1 MKPSLNIAIAGLG
14 TVGTGTVKI
23 LQQQST
29 LIAQRTGKPVKIV
42 AVSARNKK
50 KKRDIDLKGTLWVDD
65 PVALA
70 KRADVDLVVELMGGS
85 EGAAKAL
92 VETALKNGKHVVTA
106 NKALIAHHGLALA
119 ALAEKNNAVL
129 AYEAA
134 VAGGI
139 PIIKSLRE
147 GLASNAFKQ
156 IIGILNGTCNFILT
170 TMWNQKKD
178 FEKALEEAQHRG
190 YAEADPTFDVEGT
203 DTAHKLAILSSLAFG
218 RTLDFDA
225 VHVEG
230 IRSIT
235 IRDMQYADEL
245 GYVIKLLGIARQT
258 KKGILQRV
266 HPALVPKLSTIGRV
280 SSAYNGII
288 VEGDAVGRITFEGMG
303 AGEGATASSVV
314 ADIMN
319 IASGAQY
326 HPFTVP
332 VKSLK
337 SQPPASMKDLQ
348 TSYYLRLGVAD
359 RPGVLADIT
368 HIFRDEQISMRSFIQ
383 RDFDSFPH
391 PNPLPEGEGKKAA
404 VQIIMTTH
412 PTLERSMLK
421 ALSRIAQLKTVL
433 ETPRMIRIEE
443 V

>member
-1 MKPSLNIAIAGLG
+1 MKNTLNIAIAGLG

-23 LQQQST
+23 LQNHAQM
-29 LIAQRTGKPVKIV
+29 IAQRSGRDVKIV
-42 AVSARNKK
+42 AVSARDKK
-50 KKRDIDLKGTLWVDD
+50 KKRDIDLKGITWVDN

-70 KRADVDLVVELMGGS
+70 SLKHVDVIVELMGGS
-85 EGAAKAL
+85 EGAAKQL
-92 VETALKNGKHVVTA
+92 VEAALKNGKHVVTA
-106 NKALIAHHGLALA
+106 NKALIAHHGVALA
-119 ALAEKNNAVL
+119 AIAEKNNVVIAF
-129 AYEAA
+129 EAA

-147 GLASNAFKQ
+147 GLAANQFKHLV
-156 IIGILNGTCNFILT
+156 GILNGTCNFILT

-203 DTAHKLAILSSLAFG
+203 DTAHKLAILTSLAFG
-218 RTLDFDA
+218 TTVDFAA
-225 VHVEG
+225 VDVQG

-235 IRDMQYADEL
+235 IRDMQFADEL
-245 GYVIKLLGIARQT
+245 GYVIKLLGISTAT

-288 VEGDAVGRITFEGMG
+288 VEGDSVGRITFEGMG

-314 ADIMN
+314 GDIMD
-319 IASGAQY
+319 IASGASY
-326 HPFTVP
+326 KPFTLP
-332 VKSLK
+332 VKALK
-337 SQPPASMKDLQ
+337 KQPPASMKDLV
-348 TSYYLRLGVAD
+348 TPYYLRLGVAD
-359 RPGVLADIT
+359 KPGVLADIT
-368 HIFRDEQISMRSFIQ
+368 DIFRDEKISMRSFIQ
-383 RDFDSFPH
+383 RDFDMHHKSD
-391 PNPLPEGEGKKAA
+391 A

-412 PTLERSMLK
+412 PTLELSMTRALK
-421 ALSRIAQLKTVL
+421 RVAALKTVL